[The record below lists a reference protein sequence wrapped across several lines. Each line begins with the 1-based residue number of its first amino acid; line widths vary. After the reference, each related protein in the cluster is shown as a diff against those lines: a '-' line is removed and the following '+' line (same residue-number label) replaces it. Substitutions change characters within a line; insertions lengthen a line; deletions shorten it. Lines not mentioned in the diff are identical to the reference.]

1 MLRPVSLH
9 FRLLVEMDLST
20 SVTDQERAGSTSKER
35 CDG

>member
-20 SVTDQERAGSTSKER
+20 SVTDQGEGRLDQQGAM
-35 CDG
+35 